1 VHTTRV
7 ETHAGGAVPP
17 PLDDDMPVDET
28 TSGRPRR
35 RKSDAADVVTNA
47 LMLPEWYACY
57 HASAAMF
64 FFLRACTHRLAP
76 TTSVSRLL
84 DVPPD
89 LPTAWLV
96 APRPEGTRCV
106 VVAARGATAARRRD
120 GSALVRRFPSQ
131 LPAGSNA
138 TAEALESVTIL
149 DCILHE
155 VRGA

>member
-1 VHTTRV
+1 MHTTRV

-17 PLDDDMPVDET
+17 PVDDDMPVDET
-28 TSGRPRR
+28 NPGRPRR

-57 HASAAMF
+57 HASAMF
-64 FFLRACTHRLAP
+64 FFQLACTHRLAP
-76 TTSVSRLL
+76 KTSVSRLL